1 MCFVWRGVLVTDCIT
16 ALIFREAW
24 NSLGQMTKT
33 VAIDKYLDLV
43 SILDP
48 DWEKS
53 SSLSE
58 EGSGSLDAGSGGTGG
73 GGGGGGRVV
82 STLAGEVE
90 EAITDSQKTL
100 FDWCK
105 ESNIERLAAMV
116 TADNVD
122 LKDEQVAEENCY
134 FV

>member
-1 MCFVWRGVLVTDCIT
+1 MVNVFCVEGVLVTDCIT

-33 VAIDKYLDLV
+33 VAIDRYLDLV

-58 EGSGSLDAGSGGTGG
+58 DGEGSGSLDAGSGGT

-122 LKDEQVAEENCY
+122 LKDEQVT
-134 FV
+134 